1 MFTDFN
7 EILKIAGKNGLSKQ
21 RMLQNVKR
29 SRLLKRADNI
39 RPYGAN
45 KEYSKKNKTFTRVK
59 SSGGAEHRPYGAN
72 KEFSREQSK
81 RSQSLKQAD
90 IIRPYGAN
98 KEY

>member
-29 SRLLKRADNI
+29 SHLLKRADNI

-45 KEYSKKNKTFTRVK
+45 KEYSKKTKHLQELN
-59 SSGGAEHRPYGAN
+59 HRA
-72 KEFSREQSK
+72 EQSPAPTERTK
-81 RSQSLKQAD
+81 NIEKNIKCLQLL
-90 IIRPYGAN
+90 
-98 KEY
+98 E